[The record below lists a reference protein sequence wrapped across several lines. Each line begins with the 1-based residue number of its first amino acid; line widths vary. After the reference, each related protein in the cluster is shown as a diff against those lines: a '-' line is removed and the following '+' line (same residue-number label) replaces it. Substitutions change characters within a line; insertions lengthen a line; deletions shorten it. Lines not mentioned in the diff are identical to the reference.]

1 MAGGER
7 RFHQGRAGSGVWLAM
22 APGAVV
28 VVSLLGVAVVAAGN
42 GSRPVSWT
50 FLGLA
55 LVGGVAAPLAVLG
68 RARLC
73 ELGIG
78 PDGID
83 LRGRLGLDRHI
94 AWSDVVAV
102 RFVAYRPA
110 WGVGF
115 AVVQLGAGL
124 RSPRV
129 GGGPPV
135 GELIWQHGHGSPAFA
150 VRLPELG
157 GAGPIVDAV
166 RTFAPAG
173 VLIEVP
179 PGNLDGADAGGS

>member
-1 MAGGER
+1 MVDGER
-7 RFHQGRAGSGVWLAM
+7 RFHQGRGSSGVGLAM
-22 APGAVV
+22 LVGAVAV
-28 VVSLLGVAVVAAGN
+28 ALLLGVSVIAAGN
-42 GSRPVSWT
+42 GSPLVFWI

-55 LVGGVAAPLAVLG
+55 LVGGIGVPLAILG
-68 RARLC
+68 RARLR
-73 ELGIG
+73 ELSIG

-115 AVVQLGAGL
+115 AVVQLSPGL
-124 RSPRV
+124 KSPRV

-135 GELIWQHGHGSPAFA
+135 GQLAGRYGHGSPAFA
-150 VRLPELG
+150 VRLPEFG

-173 VLIEVP
+173 VLVEVP
-179 PGNLDGADAGGS
+179 PGNLDGAEAGRS